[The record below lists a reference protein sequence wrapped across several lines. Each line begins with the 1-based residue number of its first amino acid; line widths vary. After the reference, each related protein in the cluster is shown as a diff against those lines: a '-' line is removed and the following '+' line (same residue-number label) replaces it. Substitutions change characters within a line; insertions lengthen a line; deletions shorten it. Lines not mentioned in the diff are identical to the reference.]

1 MSKPRLK
8 PIPGFMGYYADDSGN
23 IWSAKPSRWGYVK
36 WKMRKLGKSR
46 DKYFDVVLNRS
57 NGVKVNK
64 PVHTLV
70 ALAFY
75 GKRPN
80 GMVTSHV
87 NGNREDNRVCNLKYV
102 TCRDN
107 VMDKV
112 SHGTMVR
119 GDKSHL
125 SKLTDGD
132 YVGIAQLIKNGVSQ
146 TEIAKQYDISVSTVW
161 GFRTGKIRKHQS
173 YLLQ

>member
-23 IWSAKPSRWGYVK
+23 IWSSKPSRWGHVK
-36 WKMRKLGKSR
+36 WLKRKPGKGQ
-46 DKYFDVVLNRS
+46 DGYFDVVLMRS

-70 ALAFY
+70 SMAFF
-75 GKRPN
+75 GVRPD

-87 NGNREDNRVCNLKYV
+87 NGDKTDNRVCNLKYV
-102 TCRDN
+102 TWREN

-112 SHGTMVR
+112 RHGTMISGER
-119 GDKSHL
+119 SHL
-125 SKLTDGD
+125 SKLKDD
-132 YVGIAQLIKNGVSQ
+132 DFVGIAELIKQGVAQ
-146 TEIAKQYDISVSTVW
+146 VDIAKKYDISVSTVW
-161 GFRTGKIRKHQS
+161 AFKKGNIRKHQS
-173 YLLQ
+173 HLLH